1 MAENLLFS
9 IFSSHQLPAG
19 TQDALVAK
27 DAPLTLCTWRMEQ
40 RERRPL
46 KEQVRDNVEVCLEVR
61 RNSFHR
67 LLHCL
72 TWPRNIVDFL
82 SMLMPTKVEKATLI
96 DAQRKLKDFIKKTKA
111 TIHALESDLI
121 NYDFLDVRR
130 FLTPR
135 LWRHS
140 KCTAL
145 LFEGRT

>member
-1 MAENLLFS
+1 M
-9 IFSSHQLPAG
+9 
-19 TQDALVAK
+19 AK

-61 RNSFHR
+61 RNSFLR

-72 TWPRNIVDFL
+72 TWPRNIMDFL

-121 NYDFLDVRR
+121 NYDFLDVRG
-130 FLTPR
+130 FLTPG